1 MDYSLDIRA
10 WSAGIGAIVGGF
22 VGDYDRLVLA
32 LVIFVSV
39 DYITG
44 VLCGISCGRCWNN

>member
-22 VGDYDRLVLA
+22 VGDYDRLA
-32 LVIFVSV
+32 AFHNG
-39 DYITG
+39 YAG
-44 VLCGISCGRCWNN
+44 VCCT

>member
-10 WSAGIGAIVGGF
+10 WSAGLGAILGGF
-22 VGDYDRLVLA
+22 VGGQDPLVLA

-44 VLCGISCGRCWNN
+44 VLCGIA